1 MPDVRPMQNLY
12 GFYEDERSDFDLRER
27 LQQLSRP
34 KEPKIEWWTNV
45 GPNVMWG
52 TQEMLWPISQEAKEA
67 APTERVINLA
77 TPKKNFQ
84 TGMHAGRPLFYY
96 SCGRPSMIWEN
107 KSDIKEANERVTDL
121 SAPKQPSKEFTNQEI
136 NRQPFSEQDMKRMF
150 PYSKRPQYLF
160 SCGRSSPIWTVQK
173 GALSAGDRPRTQTL
187 ANPRPPH
194 RDFQP
199 SRQVESIIPNGALS
213 ASASERIHTL
223 ATPKERPNGPFR
235 SPQWPV
241 SPGARNAISSSRC
254 ADLARPKATVEG
266 YQLPRD
272 EMWPVSRAAKRGTA
286 SGRIQELCRPLVR
299 ASMDHVQFNP
309 DAFLVKET
317 ALKGVVPRRVE
328 ELSQPIQR

>member
-1 MPDVRPMQNLY
+1 MSVEFEQIRQC
-12 GFYEDERSDFDLRER
+12 GRER
-27 LQQLSRP
+27 LQQLSKP
-34 KEPKIEWWTNV
+34 KEPKVEWWTNV

-67 APTERVINLA
+67 TPTDRVVNLA

-107 KSDIKEANERVTDL
+107 KSNVKEASERVIDL
-121 SAPKQPSKEFTNQEI
+121 SAPKQPSKEYTNQEV
-136 NRQPFSEQDMKRMF
+136 
-150 PYSKRPQYLF
+150 RPQYLF

-173 GALSAGDRPRTQTL
+173 GALSAGDRPRTLSL
-187 ANPRPPH
+187 AYPRPPH
-194 RDFQP
+194 REFQP
-199 SRQVESIIPNGALS
+199 SRQVETIIPGGALS
-213 ASASERIHTL
+213 ASASERIHSL
-223 ATPKERPNGPFR
+223 AIPKERPNGPFR

-241 SPGARNAISSSRC
+241 SPGARNAISSTRC

-272 EMWPVSRAAKRGTA
+272 EMWSVTRAAKRGSA
-286 SGRIQELCRPLVR
+286 SGRIQELCKPLVR

-309 DAFLVKET
+309 DAFLVKES
-317 ALKGVVPRRVE
+317 ALKGVVPKRVE
-328 ELSQPIQR
+328 ELSQPILR

>member
-1 MPDVRPMQNLY
+1 MKTDVKITVI
-12 GFYEDERSDFDLRER
+12 DEKGERTSNSFVRTPTPPKSPHIPPLSNHVMTSQSFLDANDDLLVKDYSVYNKYDKYDNIR
-27 LQQLSRP
+27 
-34 KEPKIEWWTNV
+34 
-45 GPNVMWG
+45 
-52 TQEMLWPISQEAKEA
+52 
-67 APTERVINLA
+67 
-77 TPKKNFQ
+77 KNGAQ
-84 TGMHAGRPLFYY
+84 TGIQSMYIGSDKKWKFLAPRLPEENDNNYRPLFYY

-107 KSDIKEANERVTDL
+107 KSNVKEANTRVTDL
-121 SAPKQPSKEFTNQEI
+121 SVPKQPSKEFTNQEI
-136 NRQPFSEQDMKRMF
+136 
-150 PYSKRPQYLF
+150 RPQYLF

-173 GALSAGDRPRTQTL
+173 GALSAGDRPRTQSL

-194 RDFQP
+194 KEFQP
-199 SRQVESIIPNGALS
+199 SRQVESIIPGGALS

-235 SPQWPV
+235 PPQWPV
-241 SPGARNAISSSRC
+241 TPGARNAISSTRC

-272 EMWPVSRAAKRGTA
+272 EMWPVTRAAKRGSA

-317 ALKGVVPRRVE
+317 ALKGQVPKRVE

>member
-1 MPDVRPMQNLY
+1 MSVEFEQIRQS
-12 GFYEDERSDFDLRER
+12 GRER

-136 NRQPFSEQDMKRMF
+136 K
-150 PYSKRPQYLF
+150 PQYLF